1 MDTTHTMG
9 TKGYMMKTNVRYG
22 ETACEGYQR

>member
-1 MDTTHTMG
+1 MDTAHTMG
-9 TKGYMMKTNVRYG
+9 EKGYMITTHVRYG